1 MADVVVGISGASGTI
16 LGYRATDVLSAL
28 GHQVHLVMSRGAQFT
43 GQLELREGIASLDQ
57 FLRSLPT
64 EQRQRIQTYRNSDFS
79 ARIASGSCPTDAM
92 LLIPCSMATLAAIA
106 VGLSDNLIR
115 RAADVTLKERR
126 KLVIVPRETPL
137 SEVHLEN
144 MLKITR
150 MGGVIVPPVPGWY
163 TQPQTLQDVEDFIV
177 GRALDA
183 MGFDASLYPRWGMSL
198 EGALSD

>member
-1 MADVVVGISGASGTI
+1 MANIVVGISGASGTI
-16 LGYRATDVLSAL
+16 LGYRAVEVLSGL
-28 GHQVHLVMSRGAQFT
+28 GHTVHLVLSRGAQFT
-43 GQLELREGIASLDQ
+43 AKLEMGENSSIDQ
-57 FLRSLPT
+57 FFSSLPR
-64 EQRQRIQTYRNSDFS
+64 EQRDRILTYRNSDFS

-115 RAADVTLKERR
+115 RAADVSLKERR

-163 TQPQTLQDVEDFIV
+163 TGPQTLRDVEDFIV

-183 MGFDASLYPRWGMSL
+183 MGIDASLYPRWGGSL
-198 EGALSD
+198 EEALLP